1 MCYVSGMSQ
10 ELLQIKGCKPVLK
23 GRLAASAEKNN
34 RSLNQEALER
44 LERSF
49 ELEDALIA
57 NRDQKW
63 IDEALAGVMRPGS
76 LARLRAIAAR
86 SRKAA
91 AA

>member
-1 MCYVSGMSQ
+1 MSGD
-10 ELLQIKGCKPVLK
+10 LLQIKGCKPVLK
-23 GRLAASAEKNN
+23 SRLAASAEKNN

-57 NRDQKW
+57 SRDQKW
-63 IDEALAGVMRPGS
+63 IDEAMAGVMRPGS
-76 LARLRAIAAR
+76 VARLRSIAAK

-91 AA
+91 GA

>member
-1 MCYVSGMSQ
+1 MCYASGMSS

-23 GRLAASAEKNN
+23 SRLAASAEKNN

-49 ELEDALIA
+49 ELEDALIS

-76 LARLRAIAAR
+76 VARLRAVAAK